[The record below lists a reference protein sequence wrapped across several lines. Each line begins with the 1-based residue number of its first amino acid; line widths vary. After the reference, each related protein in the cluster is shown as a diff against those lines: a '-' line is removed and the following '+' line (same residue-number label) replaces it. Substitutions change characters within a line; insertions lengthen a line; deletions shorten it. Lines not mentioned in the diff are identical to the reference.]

1 MIGKISI
8 NILLQSFNQADETPR
23 DSFENKIV
31 LYNFEEEINNKNLK
45 ELIYKSNYE
54 LPYTVADETVVY
66 WKVVKIIDI
75 FEIDSEMT
83 FTNNTE
89 VYSRFFIDQ
98 GSKDEI
104 LTKFFSDYVWE
115 D

>member
-1 MIGKISI
+1 MIGKFSI
-8 NILLQSFNQADETPR
+8 NILLQSFNQADNTPR
-23 DSFENKIV
+23 KSFENKIV
-31 LYNFEEEINNKNLK
+31 LYEFEEETDNSSLK
-45 ELIYKSNYE
+45 DLIYKSNYE
-54 LPYTVADETVVY
+54 LPYKTAEEVVVY
-66 WKVVKIIDI
+66 WQVVKIIDI

-83 FTNNTE
+83 FTNNAE

>member
-1 MIGKISI
+1 MIGKFSI
-8 NILLQSFNQADETPR
+8 NILLQSFNQIDKTPR
-23 DSFENKIV
+23 ESFENKIV
-31 LYNFEEEINNKNLK
+31 LYNFEEEINNSNLK

-54 LPYTVADETVVY
+54 LPYKAADETVVY
-66 WKVVKIIDI
+66 WEVVKIIDI

-83 FTNNTE
+83 FTNNAE

-98 GSKDEI
+98 GPKEEI
-104 LTKFFSDYVWE
+104 LTTFFLDYVWE